1 MLQPTWLRTKEHAI
15 RTVVRARV
23 DRATRDEVAAI
34 PDTIGPAVSDTFRM
48 MMRRMDAERRLPFDP
63 LVPSATTIA
72 AIEAAR
78 RGELETAD
86 SIDDVFEQLDRDDL
100 AE

>member
-1 MLQPTWLRTKEHAI
+1 M

-34 PDTIGPAVSDTFRM
+34 PDTISPAVSDAFRM
-48 MMRRMDAERRLPFDP
+48 MMRRMDTERRLLFDP

-86 SIDDVFEQLDRDDL
+86 SIDDVFEQLDHNDL

>member
-1 MLQPTWLRTKEHAI
+1 MH
-15 RTVVRARV
+15 TVVRARV
-23 DRATRDEVAAI
+23 DQATKDEVAAI
-34 PDTIGPAVSDTFRM
+34 PDTIGPAVSDAFRM
-48 MMRRMDAERRLPFDP
+48 MMRRMDAERRLLFDP

-72 AIEAAR
+72 AIEAAH

-86 SIDDVFEQLDRDDL
+86 SIDDVFEQLDHNDL

>member
-1 MLQPTWLRTKEHAI
+1 M

-34 PDTIGPAVSDTFRM
+34 PDTIGPAVSDAFRM

-63 LVPSATTIA
+63 QMPNATTIA

-78 RGELETAD
+78 RGELETAGA
-86 SIDDVFEQLDRDDL
+86 IDDVFERLDRDDL

>member
-1 MLQPTWLRTKEHAI
+1 M
-15 RTVVRARV
+15 RTVVRARI
-23 DRATRDEVAAI
+23 DQATKDEAAAI
-34 PDTIGPAVSDTFRM
+34 LDAIGLTVSDAFRV
-48 MMRRMDAERRLPFDP
+48 MMRRIVAERRLPFDP
-63 LVPSATTIA
+63 LVPNPTTIA

-86 SIDDVFEQLDRDDL
+86 SIDKVFEQFDRVDV